1 MSDRSDNNIKNH
13 FYSKLRRAA
22 RKVNK
27 FIARIYYKEKKE
39 VKFNDV
45 YLIMEIFEAKFRGNC
60 EWEDS
65 QSDTAQDLKNRLFI
79 LALD

>member
-27 FIARIYYKEKKE
+27 FISRIFYKEKKE
-39 VKFNDV
+39 IKFNDV
-45 YLIMEIFEAKFRGNC
+45 YLIMEIF
-60 EWEDS
+60 
-65 QSDTAQDLKNRLFI
+65 
-79 LALD
+79 